1 MHARARSRSR
11 PLPRTTI
18 LTVIASLMTALGTHS
33 ALAASVTC
41 GEVITQDTKLESDL
55 VDCPE
60 HGIVIGSDNIS
71 LDLGGHMIDG
81 DPEGFFD
88 NGIDNSAGYD
98 GVSIRNGTVR
108 EFDTGIALV
117 GTIDNH
123 VEALVVSTANFGNG
137 IVVDGFAR
145 LDSHSNRIEKNTLS
159 GNGGA
164 GIDLLGSFRNSVTK
178 NTITANGSGLQ
189 LFASNFNQLEKNVVS
204 RNAGQGFSLFASDGN
219 RMTKNTVSD
228 NGLHGY
234 LIVDDADENLV
245 EKNVVSGNAVG
256 IFIGDSK
263 RRPGAEH
270 NVVLRNDVYDNGQD
284 GIVLQGPSHEPPFP
298 PAPGATA
305 TLIERNAANGNGD
318 DGIDVR
324 APSTTIRKNR
334 ANDNSD
340 LGIEAVAGVTDGG
353 GNRATGNGNPLQ
365 CVNVVC
371 DPSGG

>member
-1 MHARARSRSR
+1 MHTRARNLSR
-11 PLPRTTI
+11 PFPKTTI
-18 LTVIASLMTALGTHS
+18 LAVSVLLMTTLGADS
-33 ALAASVTC
+33 ARAANVTC
-41 GEVITQDTKLESDL
+41 GEVITQDTRLENDL

-60 HGIVIGSDNIS
+60 HGIVIGADDITVN
-71 LDLGGHMIDG
+71 LGGHTIDG
-81 DPEGFFD
+81 EPEGFFD

-98 GVSIRNGTVR
+98 GVTIRNGTVIQ
-108 EFDTGIALV
+108 FDTGVALV

-123 VEALVVSTANFGNG
+123 VEGLVVSTVNFGNG

-159 GNGGA
+159 SNGGT
-164 GIDLLGSFRNSVTK
+164 GIDLNGTFGNVVTK
-178 NTITANGSGLQ
+178 NTITGNGEGLR
-189 LFASNFNQLEKNVVS
+189 LFASNFNLFDKNLVS
-204 RNAGQGFSLFASDGN
+204 HNGSQGFSVFESDGN
-219 RMTKNTVSD
+219 RMTKNAVTD

-234 LIVDDADENLV
+234 LIVDDADENLL

-263 RRPGAEH
+263 RRPGAEN
-270 NVVLRNDVYDNGQD
+270 NVLLRNDVYGNTHD
-284 GIVLQGPSHEPPFP
+284 GIAIQGPSHEPPFP

-305 TLIERNAANGNGD
+305 TLIEKNVANGNGD

-324 APSTTIRKNR
+324 APSTTIRKNT

-340 LGIEAVAGVTDGG
+340 FGIEAVVGVTDGG
-353 GNRATGNGNPLQ
+353 GNRAKGNGNPLQ

-371 DPSGG
+371 DSSGG